1 MKTYPLKQMSLEE
14 AMKKQFKLID
24 CICNEFSG
32 AQFLNMGDLGVV
44 QPNNKPMTTE
54 KVERVLADFFHVEKA
69 LFVTGAGTGA
79 MRNALYSMVKT
90 NGTVL
95 VHKAPIYPTTLELL
109 KDKGIKIVEA
119 DYHDVNEIEKV
130 LAKETIDCAIIQ
142 HTRQQPEDR
151 YDIQNVIHTIK
162 QYKNISILTD
172 ENYAVMKV
180 PHIGAEMGADVSAF
194 SAFKLLGPEGIGVI
208 VGKKSLLDEIEHKNY
223 SGGSKVQG
231 WQAMEV
237 LRSLVYVPVM
247 QAIQSN
253 VNQEIILKL
262 KNMKIKEIKDVFL
275 ANAQSNVIIVE
286 FENEIA
292 AEVLYEAERL
302 GAAPNPVGAE
312 SKYEVIP
319 MFYRV
324 SGTFRNYDPTLVK
337 RMIRINPMRSG
348 ADTVINILKTSIE
361 RARKCL

>member
-32 AQFLNMGDLGVV
+32 AQFLNMGDLGIV
-44 QPNNKPMTTE
+44 QPYNKPMITE
-54 KVERVLADFFHVEKA
+54 KVEKVLAVFFQVEKA
-69 LFVTGAGTGA
+69 LLVTGAGTGA
-79 MRNALYSMVKT
+79 IRNSLYSILKM

-95 VHKAPIYPTTLELL
+95 VHRAPVYPTTLEVL
-109 KDKGIKIVEA
+109 KDKDIKIVEV
-119 DYHDVNEIEKV
+119 DYHDTNEIEKM
-130 LAKETIDCAIIQ
+130 LKKETIDCVIIQ

-151 YDIQNVIHTIK
+151 YDVKNVIQTIK
-162 QYKNISILTD
+162 KYKNIPILTD

-180 PHIGAEMGADVSAF
+180 PYIGAEMGADVSTF

-208 VGKKSLLDEIEHKNY
+208 VGKKFVLDEIERKNY

-231 WQAMEV
+231 WQAMEM

-253 VNQEIILKL
+253 VNQEIVLKL
-262 KNMKIKEIKDVFL
+262 KNMKIKGIKDVFL
-275 ANAQSNVIIVE
+275 ANAQSNVILVE

-292 AEVLYEAERL
+292 QEVLYEAEQL
-302 GAAPNPVGAE
+302 GAAPNPVGSE

-324 SGTFRNYDPTLVK
+324 SGTFRNYDPTFAK

-348 ADTVINILKTSIE
+348 ADTVIKILKTSIE
-361 RARKCL
+361 RAIRCL